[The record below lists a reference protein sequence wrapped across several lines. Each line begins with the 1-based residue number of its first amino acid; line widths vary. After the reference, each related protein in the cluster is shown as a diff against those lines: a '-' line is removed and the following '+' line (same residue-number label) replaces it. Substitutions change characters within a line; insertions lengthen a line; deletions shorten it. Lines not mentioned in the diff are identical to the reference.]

1 MTQVVGGSLTGNAHR
16 LFGLALGA
24 SAGAIMT
31 PFYGGMSALA
41 VAAMA
46 LPGSTAPDWLEI
58 RIGPATLI
66 PHRTVTHWLLPWLGL
81 AVASA
86 VWLPDA
92 PLLAA
97 LLLGF
102 SVGGLSHVIG
112 DAGTPLGVPV
122 WHPAKR
128 HSLKLWDGGTSEFWP
143 VLLAWAIAA
152 ILIRSLV
159 L

>member
-1 MTQVVGGSLTGNAHR
+1 MKQVNGGPLTGNAHR
-16 LFGLALGA
+16 LFGLAFGG
-24 SAGAIMT
+24 SAGAIIT
-31 PFYGGMSALA
+31 PFYGVMPGLA
-41 VAAMA
+41 VAALS

-81 AVASA
+81 VGLSA
-86 VWLPDA
+86 VWLSDA
-92 PLLAA
+92 PLLSA
-97 LLLGF
+97 LLFGF

-112 DAGTPLGVPV
+112 DAGTPSGVPV

-128 HSLKLWDGGTSEFWP
+128 HSMQLWDGGTSEFWP
-143 VLLAWAIAA
+143 VLFAWVIAA
-152 ILIRSLV
+152 FLIRSLV

>member
-1 MTQVVGGSLTGNAHR
+1 MTGNAHR
-16 LFGLALGA
+16 LFGLAFGA
-24 SAGAIMT
+24 SAGVIIT
-31 PFYGGMSALA
+31 PSYGVMPGLA

-81 AVASA
+81 AGVSAAS
-86 VWLPDA
+86 LPDA

-97 LLLGF
+97 LLFGF

-112 DAGTPLGVPV
+112 DAGTPSGVPV

-128 HSLKLWDGGTSEFWP
+128 HSMRLWDGGTSEFWP
-143 VLLAWAIAA
+143 VLLAWVIAA
-152 ILIRSLV
+152 ILIRSFV

>member
-1 MTQVVGGSLTGNAHR
+1 MTGNAHR
-16 LFGLALGA
+16 LFGLAFGA
-24 SAGAIMT
+24 SAGAIIT
-31 PFYGGMSALA
+31 PFYGVMPGLA
-41 VAAMA
+41 VTAMS

-81 AVASA
+81 VVISA
-86 VWLPDA
+86 AWVTDA
-92 PLLAA
+92 PLVAA
-97 LLLGF
+97 LLFGF

-112 DAGTPLGVPV
+112 DAGTPSGVPV

-128 HSLKLWDGGTSEFWP
+128 HSMKLWDGGTSEFWP
-143 VLLAWAIAA
+143 VLLAWVIAV

>member
-1 MTQVVGGSLTGNAHR
+1 MTQVFGGSLTGNAHR

-66 PHRTVTHWLLPWLGL
+66 PHRTVTHWLLPWLGGWQWHRPFGYL
-81 AVASA
+81 MRHC
-86 VWLPDA
+86 LP
-92 PLLAA
+92 P
-97 LLLGF
+97 F
-102 SVGGLSHVIG
+102 S
-112 DAGTPLGVPV
+112 
-122 WHPAKR
+122 
-128 HSLKLWDGGTSEFWP
+128 
-143 VLLAWAIAA
+143 
-152 ILIRSLV
+152 
-159 L
+159 